1 MAKSSALTVRF
12 AFPPNNQHETYTMT
26 HHSLPFV
33 ARWSVRAACVLLLGS
48 SMAFAKN
55 KAPQAPSAE
64 KAGWQFQHR
73 GVASANPLA
82 SAAGL
87 RILKAGGSAVD
98 AAIAV
103 QLVLT
108 LVEPQSSGI
117 GGGAFLVHDDGKQLQ
132 VFDGRETAPVLAPS
146 DLFMHNGKPMNFFEV
161 VPGGRSVGVPGLLR
175 MLALAHKQHG
185 KLPWAS
191 LFKPAIELAEK
202 GFTISPRL
210 YAQLKAETT
219 LLKDP
224 QSVAYFFKPN
234 GIPLPVGHRLTN
246 PGLAKAYQLIAKQG
260 VDAFYTGPLA
270 QTIVN
275 RVQQHANNPGLLTM
289 SDMQKYRPEVR
300 EAMCF
305 QHKVELGDTKNVQ
318 ICGVGAPSSGLIAM
332 GQIFGTLSAQSRQS
346 DEFLSVDWLHNY
358 NEAARLAFADR
369 AQYVGDPAFVAAP
382 GKDWGSML
390 KPAYLQQRAS
400 LISSRRMAEATAGQP
415 GTAAVS
421 YAPMADQPEYGTS
434 HISIVDGKGNALS
447 MTTTIESGFGARI
460 MVSPGPRGGFLLNNQ
475 LTDFSFAPTDANGTP
490 VANRLQAG
498 KRPRSSMNPVLVY
511 ASDDA
516 GQRGPLL
523 ISLGSPGGAGIIHY
537 TSQSLWAMLHGGLDA
552 QQAIKQPHSGITT
565 ANGPLM
571 LEATRFNA
579 ATVDGLK
586 ARGHDVQQIEM
597 QSGLQ
602 AIQRKGEGWLGAAD
616 PRREGSVSG
625 D

>member
-1 MAKSSALTVRF
+1 M
-12 AFPPNNQHETYTMT
+12 NNR
-26 HHSLPFV
+26 SLSIT
-33 ARWSVRAACVLLLGS
+33 ARWGVRAACVLLLGS
-48 SMAFAKN
+48 SVAFAKN
-55 KAPQAPSAE
+55 KAPQAAPSAD
-64 KAGWQFQHR
+64 KAGVAFEHR

-161 VPGGRSVGVPGLLR
+161 VPGGRAVGVPGLLR

-224 QSVAYFFKPN
+224 QTVAYFFKPN
-234 GIPLPVGHRLTN
+234 GTPLPVGHRLTN
-246 PGLAKAYQLIAKQG
+246 PGLAKTYQLIAKQG

-289 SDMQKYRPEVR
+289 GDMQKYRPEVR
-300 EAMCF
+300 EALCF
-305 QHKVELGDTKNVQ
+305 QHNTALSEAKTVQ

-332 GQIFGTLSAQSRQS
+332 GQIFGIMSSQNRPS
-346 DEFLSVDWLHNY
+346 DEWMSVDWLHNY

-382 GKDWGSML
+382 GKDWSNML
-390 KPAYLQQRAS
+390 QPAYLQQRAS
-400 LISSRRMAEATAGQP
+400 LISSRRMADATAGNP
-415 GTAAVS
+415 GQTKLS

-434 HISIVDGKGNALS
+434 HISVVDGKGNALS

-460 MVSPGPRGGFLLNNQ
+460 MVSPGPRGGFFLNNQ
-475 LTDFSFAPTDANGTP
+475 LTDFSFAPTDASGTP
-490 VANRLQAG
+490 IANRLQAG

-511 ASDDA
+511 ADES
-516 GQRGPLL
+516 GQRGQLL
-523 ISLGSPGGAGIIHY
+523 VSLGSPGGAGIIHY
-537 TSQSLWAMLHGGLDA
+537 TSQSLWAMLHGGLNA
-552 QQAIKQPHSGITT
+552 QQAIEQPHSGISAT
-565 ANGPLM
+565 NGALL
-571 LEATRFNA
+571 LEANRFNA

-586 ARGHDVQQIEM
+586 ARGHEVQQIEM

-602 AIQRKGEGWLGAAD
+602 AIQRKGQGWLGAAD
-616 PRREGSVSG
+616 SRREGSVSG